1 MANIQ
6 TGNTTATAAT
16 TTKVVTGKVRFS
28 FVNVFEA
35 RAFGENNEP
44 KYSVMLL
51 IPKSDVSTINRCVKA
66 IDAAAQKGLSTK
78 FGGKLP
84 PVLKTTFK
92 DADKD
97 TDQDGEVFKDKWDY
111 TEGHYIINVSSR
123 NQPSVVDANL
133 NPIINPVEFY
143 SGCFGRASI
152 NFFAY
157 NNNGN
162 KGVSAGLN
170 NLQKL
175 EDGESLGNFS
185 TPEQDFSK

>member
-1 MANIQ
+1 MADMN
-6 TGNTTATAAT
+6 NTR
-16 TTKVVTGKVRFS
+16 VVTGKVRFS

-35 RAFGENNEP
+35 KAFGEGQEP

-51 IPKSDVSTINRCVKA
+51 IPKSDIGTVNRIKMA

-78 FGGKLP
+78 FGGRLP
-84 PVLKTTFK
+84 AILKTTFK

-97 TDQDGEVFKDKWDY
+97 MDQDGMIFADKWDY
-111 TEGHYIINVSSR
+111 TAGHYIINVSTKV
-123 NQPSVVDANL
+123 QPQIVDANL
-133 NPIINPVEFY
+133 NPIINPIELY
-143 SGCFGRASI
+143 SGCYGRASI

-162 KGVSAGLN
+162 KGISAGLN

-175 EDGESLGNFS
+175 EDGEPLGS
-185 TPEQDFSK
+185 MTTAEQDFADSVQ

>member
-1 MANIQ
+1 MAELNS
-6 TGNTTATAAT
+6 
-16 TTKVVTGKVRFS
+16 TKVVTGKVRFS

-35 RAFGENNEP
+35 RAFGEGQDP

-51 IPKSDVSTINRCVKA
+51 IPKSDVGTVSRIKKA

-84 PVLKTTFK
+84 AILKTTFK

-97 TDQDGEVFKDKWDY
+97 TDQDGELFAEKWPE
-111 TEGHYIINVSSR
+111 TANHYVINVSSR
-123 NQPSVVDANL
+123 TQPQIVDANL

-143 SGCFGRASI
+143 SGCYGRASI

-157 NNNGN
+157 NSNGN
-162 KGVSAGLN
+162 KGISAGLN

-175 EDGESLGNFS
+175 EDGEALGS
-185 TPEQDFSK
+185 VTTAEQDFAE

>member
-1 MANIQ
+1 MELN
-6 TGNTTATAAT
+6 NTR
-16 TTKVVTGKVRFS
+16 VVTGKVRFS

-35 RAFGENNEP
+35 KAFGEGKEP

-51 IPKSDVSTINRCVKA
+51 IPKSDIGTVNRIKAA

-78 FGGKLP
+78 FGGRLP
-84 PVLKTTFK
+84 AILKTTFK

-97 TDQDGEVFKDKWDY
+97 MDQDGMIFADKWDY
-111 TEGHYIINVSSR
+111 TAGHYIINVSTK
-123 NQPSVVDANL
+123 NQPQVVDANL
-133 NPIINPVEFY
+133 NPIINPTEVY
-143 SGCFGRASI
+143 SGCYGRASI

-162 KGVSAGLN
+162 KGISAGLN

-175 EDGESLGNFS
+175 EDGEPLGS
-185 TPEQDFSK
+185 MTTAEQDFADSIQ

>member
-1 MANIQ
+1 MAEMN
-6 TGNTTATAAT
+6 

-35 RAFGENNEP
+35 RAFGEGQTP

-51 IPKSDVSTINRCVKA
+51 IPKSDVGTINRIKKA
-66 IDAAAQKGLSTK
+66 IDAAAQKGISTK

-84 PVLKTTFK
+84 AILKTTLK

-97 TDQDGEVFKDKWDY
+97 TDQDGEVFADKWDY
-111 TEGHYIINVSSR
+111 TAGHYIINVSSKI
-123 NQPSVVDANL
+123 QPQIVDADC
-133 NPIINPVEFY
+133 NPIINPTEFY
-143 SGCFGRASI
+143 SGCYGRASI

-157 NNNGN
+157 NNQGN
-162 KGVSAGLN
+162 KGISAGLN

-175 EDGESLGNFS
+175 EDGESLGSF
-185 TPEQDFSK
+185 TTAEQDFATGI

>member
-1 MANIQ
+1 MDVN
-6 TGNTTATAAT
+6 

-35 RAFGENNEP
+35 RAFGEGQTP
-44 KYSVMLL
+44 KFSVMLL
-51 IPKSDVSTINRCVKA
+51 IPKSDVATMERIHKA
-66 IDAAAQKGLSTK
+66 IKNAAQKGLSTK

-84 PVLKTTFK
+84 TVLKTTLK

-97 TDQDGEVFKDKWDY
+97 TDQDGELFADKWPY
-111 TEGHYIINVSSR
+111 AAGHYIINVSSK
-123 NQPSVVDANL
+123 NQPQIVDAAC
-133 NPIINPVEFY
+133 NPIINPTDFY
-143 SGCFGRASI
+143 SGCYGRASI

-162 KGVSAGLN
+162 KGISAGLN

-175 EDGESLGNFS
+175 EDGESLGGS
-185 TPEQDFSK
+185 TSAEQDFAE

>member
-1 MANIQ
+1 MVTDTQN
-6 TGNTTATAAT
+6 
-16 TTKVVTGKVRFS
+16 TKVVTGKVRFS
-28 FVNVFEA
+28 FVNVFEP
-35 RAFGENNEP
+35 RAFGDNQTP

-51 IPKSDVSTINRCVKA
+51 IPKSDIDTVNRIKKA

-111 TEGHYIINVSSR
+111 TAGHYIINVSSK
-123 NQPSVVDANL
+123 NQPQVVDANL
-133 NPIINPVEFY
+133 NPIINPTEFY
-143 SGCFGRASI
+143 SGCYGRASI

-162 KGVSAGLN
+162 KGISAGLN

-175 EDGESLGNFS
+175 EDGEPLGNF
-185 TPEQDFSK
+185 TTAAQDFGE

>member
-1 MANIQ
+1 MADMN
-6 TGNTTATAAT
+6 NTR
-16 TTKVVTGKVRFS
+16 VVTGKVRFS

-35 RAFGENNEP
+35 KAFGEGQEP

-51 IPKSDVSTINRCVKA
+51 IPKSDIGTVNRIKAA

-78 FGGKLP
+78 FGGRLP
-84 PVLKTTFK
+84 AILKTTFK

-97 TDQDGEVFKDKWDY
+97 MDQDGMIFAEKWDY
-111 TEGHYIINVSSR
+111 TAGHYIINVSTR
-123 NQPSVVDANL
+123 NQPQIVDANL
-133 NPIINPVEFY
+133 NPIINPIELY
-143 SGCFGRASI
+143 SGCYGRASI

-162 KGVSAGLN
+162 KGISAGLN

-175 EDGESLGNFS
+175 EDGEPLGS
-185 TPEQDFSK
+185 MTTAEQDFADSVQ

>member
-1 MANIQ
+1 MAEMNS
-6 TGNTTATAAT
+6 
-16 TTKVVTGKVRFS
+16 TKVVTGKVRFS

-35 RAFGENNEP
+35 KAFGEGQTP

-51 IPKSDVSTINRCVKA
+51 IPKSDVGTVARIKKA

-84 PVLKTTFK
+84 AILKTTLK

-97 TDQDGEVFKDKWDY
+97 MDQDGELFADKWPE
-111 TEGHYIINVSSR
+111 TANHYIINVSTTV
-123 NQPSVVDANL
+123 QPQIVDANL
-133 NPIINPVEFY
+133 NPIINPTEFY
-143 SGCFGRASI
+143 SGCYGRASI

-162 KGVSAGLN
+162 KGISAGLN

-175 EDGESLGNFS
+175 EDGESLGSF
-185 TPEQDFSK
+185 TTAEQDFAN

>member
-1 MANIQ
+1 MAEVIS
-6 TGNTTATAAT
+6 
-16 TTKVVTGKVRFS
+16 TKIVTGKVRFS

-35 RAFGENNEP
+35 RAFGEGQVP

-51 IPKSDVSTINRCVKA
+51 IPKTDVATIGRMKKA

-84 PVLKTTFK
+84 TVLKTTLK

-97 TDQDGEVFKDKWDY
+97 TDQDGEVFANKWDY
-111 TEGHYIINVSSR
+111 TAGHYILNVSTK
-123 NQPSVVDANL
+123 NPPQLVDAAR
-133 NPIINPVEFY
+133 NPIINPTEFY
-143 SGCFGRASI
+143 SGCYGRASI
-152 NFFAY
+152 NFFAF

-162 KGVSAGLN
+162 KGISAGLN

-175 EDGESLGNFS
+175 EDGEPLGSFS
-185 TPEQDFSK
+185 TAEQDFADDAE

>member
-1 MANIQ
+1 MADMN
-6 TGNTTATAAT
+6 NTR
-16 TTKVVTGKVRFS
+16 VVTGKVRFS

-35 RAFGENNEP
+35 KAFGEGQEP

-51 IPKSDVSTINRCVKA
+51 IPKSDIGTVNRIKSA

-78 FGGKLP
+78 FGGRLP
-84 PVLKTTFK
+84 AILKTTFK

-97 TDQDGEVFKDKWDY
+97 MDQDGMIFAEKWDY
-111 TEGHYIINVSSR
+111 TAGHYIINVSTKV
-123 NQPSVVDANL
+123 QPQIVDANL
-133 NPIINPVEFY
+133 NPIINPVELY
-143 SGCFGRASI
+143 SGCYGRASI

-162 KGVSAGLN
+162 KGISAGLN

-175 EDGESLGNFS
+175 EDGEPLGS
-185 TPEQDFSK
+185 MTTAEQDFADSVQ

>member
-1 MANIQ
+1 MAEINS
-6 TGNTTATAAT
+6 
-16 TTKVVTGKVRFS
+16 TKVVTGKVRFS

-35 RAFGENNEP
+35 RAFGEGQTP

-51 IPKSDVSTINRCVKA
+51 IPKSDVGTITRIKKA

-84 PVLKTTFK
+84 TVLKTTLK

-97 TDQDGEVFKDKWDY
+97 TDQDGEIFADKWDY
-111 TEGHYIINVSSR
+111 TAGHYIINVSSKI
-123 NQPSVVDANL
+123 QPQIVDAAR
-133 NPIINPVEFY
+133 NPIINPAEFY
-143 SGCFGRASI
+143 SGCYGRASI

-162 KGVSAGLN
+162 KGISAGLN

-175 EDGESLGNFS
+175 EDGESLGSF
-185 TPEQDFSK
+185 TTAEQDFADDL

>member
-1 MANIQ
+1 MVEFN
-6 TGNTTATAAT
+6 

-35 RAFGENNEP
+35 RAFGENQEP

-51 IPKSDVSTINRCVKA
+51 IPKSDIGTITRIKKA
-66 IDAAAQKGLSTK
+66 IDAAAQKGLATK

-84 PVLKTTFK
+84 AILRTTFK

-97 TDQDGEVFKDKWDY
+97 TDQDGEVFATKWPE
-111 TEGHYIINVSSR
+111 TAGHYIINVSSK
-123 NQPSVVDANL
+123 NAPQIVDANL
-133 NPIINPVEFY
+133 NPIIDPSELY
-143 SGCFGRASI
+143 SGCYGRASI

-162 KGVSAGLN
+162 KGISAGLN

-175 EDGESLGNFS
+175 EDGEPLGSFS
-185 TPEQDFSK
+185 TAEQDFGGSND

>member
-1 MANIQ
+1 M
-6 TGNTTATAAT
+6 AT
-16 TTKVVTGKVRFS
+16 TNTIDQSTRVVTGKVRFS

-35 RAFGENNEP
+35 RAFGENQAA
-44 KYSVMLL
+44 KYSVMLM
-51 IPKSDVSTINRCVKA
+51 IPKSDVATIQRCKNA
-66 IDAAAQKGLSTK
+66 IDAAARKGQATK

-84 PVLKTTFK
+84 PILKTTFK

-97 TDQDGEVFKDKWDY
+97 TDQDGNIFAEKWEY
-111 TEGHYIINVSSR
+111 TAGHYIINVSSK
-123 NQPSVVDANL
+123 NQPQVVDAAR

-143 SGCFGRASI
+143 SGCYGRASI

-175 EDGESLGNFS
+175 EDGEGLGGFTS
-185 TPEQDFSK
+185 AEQDFAD

>member
-1 MANIQ
+1 MADMN
-6 TGNTTATAAT
+6 NTR
-16 TTKVVTGKVRFS
+16 VVTGKVRFS

-35 RAFGENNEP
+35 KAFGEGQEP

-51 IPKSDVSTINRCVKA
+51 IPKSDIGTVNRIKAA

-78 FGGKLP
+78 FGGRLP
-84 PVLKTTFK
+84 AILKTTFK

-97 TDQDGEVFKDKWDY
+97 MDQDGMIFADKWDY
-111 TEGHYIINVSSR
+111 TAGHYIINVSTKV
-123 NQPSVVDANL
+123 QPQIVDANL
-133 NPIINPVEFY
+133 NPIINPIELY
-143 SGCFGRASI
+143 SGCYGRASI

-162 KGVSAGLN
+162 KGISAGLN

-175 EDGESLGNFS
+175 EDGEPLGS
-185 TPEQDFSK
+185 MTTAEQDFADSVQ